1 MHFEAVFQPVDETSY
16 NADAVNFV
24 GKKIAIQAGWIIDEG
39 PHKGQQCFYVPN
51 STMGTIPQ
59 SDLRELKDIPYVQW
73 KDLHNHLGLAN

>member
-1 MHFEAVFQPVDETSY
+1 MHFEAVFQPADQTSY

-24 GKKIAIQAGWIIDEG
+24 RKKIAIQAGWIIDEG

-51 STMGTIPQ
+51 STIGTIPQ